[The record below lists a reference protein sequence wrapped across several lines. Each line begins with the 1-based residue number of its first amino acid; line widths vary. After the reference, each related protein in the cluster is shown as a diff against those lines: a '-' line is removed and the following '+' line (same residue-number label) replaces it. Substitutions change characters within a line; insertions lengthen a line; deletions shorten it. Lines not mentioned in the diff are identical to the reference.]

1 MLPVIYPLA
10 GRRVFVAGHNGMV
23 GSALVRRL
31 KRIDCE
37 ILTVPHKAI
46 DLRRQSETEAW
57 LAEAKPDTVFV
68 AAARVGGILANDTR
82 PGEFLYDNMMI
93 EGNLIEGARRIGV
106 KKLLF
111 LGSSCIYPRLAPQPM
126 KEEHLL
132 TGALEPTN
140 QWYAIAKIAG
150 LKLCAAYRRQYDCD
164 FISAQPTNLYG
175 PGDTYDLRGS
185 HVIPA
190 LIAKMHAAKMS
201 NAPEVE
207 IWGTGTPKREF
218 LHVDDLADAL
228 VFLMEHYSDESHVN
242 IGWGEDVSIAELATA
257 IAETVGFKGQF
268 RYATDKPD
276 GMPRKLLDTGMINGM
291 GWQPKIRFQ
300 EGLADAYRW
309 FVENAGG
316 SGRRLTTSPLTTK
329 ITHHPTH
336 PIKTTSKNPTH
347 RPYNQTQP

>member
-1 MLPVIYPLA
+1 MAPPPPVRAEHLLPTIYPLA
-10 GRRVFVAGHNGMV
+10 RRRIFVAGHGGMV

-37 ILTVPHKAI
+37 LLTVRHREV
-46 DLRRQSETEAW
+46 DLRRQADTEAW
-57 LAEAKPDTVFV
+57 LAANKPDTVFV
-68 AAARVGGILANDTR
+68 AAATVGGILANDTR

-93 EGNLIEGARRIGV
+93 EGNVIEGARRIGV

-126 KEEHLL
+126 KEEDLL

-150 LKLCAAYRRQYDCD
+150 LKLCAAYRRQYGCD

-175 PGDTYDLRGS
+175 PGDTYDLQAS

-190 LIAKMHAAKMS
+190 LLAKTHRAKS
-201 NAPEVE
+201 SGAQEVE
-207 IWGTGTPKREF
+207 VWGTGRPRREF

-242 IGWGEDVSIAELATA
+242 IGWGEDISIAELAA
-257 IAETVGFKGQF
+257 LIAETVGFNGRL

-276 GMPRKLLDTGMINGM
+276 GMPRKLLDTSLMRGL
-291 GWQPKIRFQ
+291 GWSPRIRLR

-309 FVENAGG
+309 FVENAAAKL
-316 SGRRLTTSPLTTK
+316 S
-329 ITHHPTH
+329 
-336 PIKTTSKNPTH
+336 
-347 RPYNQTQP
+347 